1 MKGWVYIPKNLGQE
15 KQLIIKASTLQQRE
29 GVKETKIYTSS
40 FTMSPALSS
49 SDQSA
54 KN

>member
-1 MKGWVYIPKNLGQE
+1 MDCWVYIPKNAGLE
-15 KQLIIKASTLQQRE
+15 KWLIIKTSTLQQRE
-29 GVKETKIYTSS
+29 GVKKTKIYTSS
-40 FTMSPALSS
+40 FTMSQALSS